1 MAEVPPGVK
10 GMNDI
15 LAPEV
20 SKWQFLEQQA
30 RDVLEAFAYHELR
43 TPVLEYTPLF
53 VRSVGE
59 VTDVVEKQ
67 MYTFDDRDG
76 RSVSLRPEGTASAV
90 RAYIE
95 NAQWQKESVTRW
107 YYIGAMFRHEKSQ
120 RGRLRQFY
128 QVGAE
133 VFGANEP
140 SVDAEMIAMLVTM
153 LTRFGLD
160 AGALEV
166 TINSLGE
173 PEEREAYRNTLV
185 AFYRQHV
192 AKLDEDSRRRLETN
206 PLRILDAKTPE
217 VVALNANAP
226 ALLETL
232 SDASKARFQ
241 RVQDLLGALGVK
253 FAVDQRL
260 VRGLD
265 YYTGT
270 IFEIKTKAGELGAQ
284 NTVAGGGR
292 YDRLVASLGGQN
304 TPAIGFALGIER
316 ALLAIP
322 DSAESYEPALAVFFA
337 PMDAA
342 ALDFALPI
350 VHQLRG
356 KGIRIEIEHK
366 PGKLGKSMARANKLR
381 ARAAVIIGSNEMASG
396 KLTVKDLAN
405 GTQSEVALADLEA
418 WIRRLLD

>member
-206 PLRILDAKTPE
+206 PLRILDSKAPE

-232 SDASKARFQ
+232 SDGSKARFQ

-270 IFEIKTKAGELGAQ
+270 IFEIKTNAGELGAQ

-350 VHQLRG
+350 VHTLRG